1 MLEDSISEVVII
13 TLVDL
18 EMKNENHIRKIV
30 LNGKPR
36 KCVSEPER
44 GYG

>member
-18 EMKNENHIRKIV
+18 DMKNENQIRK
-30 LNGKPR
+30 NCPKW
-36 KCVSEPER
+36 ET
-44 GYG
+44 